1 MAASSPSQARKLS
14 YAEACAHRESGRL
27 DKACGLDTSSVSR
40 RITQRGI
47 GGVNLNQRGKS
58 EIIRKVDREDQSGG
72 RRCCSGWKNE
82 EDRICLAREIKRN
95 LFVSRS
101 PEDPQEIG
109 AAEDLTKLESSWD
122 DLEDALRRIP
132 GANLAG
138 QSKLGEI
145 AEPQVKG
152 ACRGHL
158 ATI

>member
-1 MAASSPSQARKLS
+1 MVASSPPQARKLS
-14 YAEACAHRESGRL
+14 YAEACAHRESGRR

-82 EDRICLAREIKRN
+82 EGRIRLAREIKRN

-109 AAEDLTKLESSWD
+109 AAEDLTKLE
-122 DLEDALRRIP
+122 
-132 GANLAG
+132 
-138 QSKLGEI
+138 
-145 AEPQVKG
+145 
-152 ACRGHL
+152 
-158 ATI
+158 